1 MRSFYRGQKSGKTLI
16 FTCFDRGYSPFFSRL
31 LFYLTQQQ
39 WYRPY
44 FAPQK
49 MTGCCG
55 SPGAQQGR
63 YRPWNSLGDTGLDRG
78 RFPQGPRARPRYRRL
93 SRKSLQGLGVLYAN
107 TNGRGA
113 ITLTLLAHIRDPGR
127 PDEKE
132 KKRKKNHQTKRNARS
147 GREGVVHEW
156 NRERSL
162 TTDRL
167 SGCRVRWP
175 PAQRFVSLGSG
186 MVRDRPTTTYST
198 TVVWDGN
205 RNLENAIHRAET
217 RGTWDPGNRTAETSP
232 SCVLFG
238 YSSLKP
244 SM

>member
-1 MRSFYRGQKSGKTLI
+1 
-16 FTCFDRGYSPFFSRL
+16 
-31 LFYLTQQQ
+31 
-39 WYRPY
+39 
-44 FAPQK
+44 
-49 MTGCCG
+49 MTGRCG
-55 SPGAQQGR
+55 SPGEQQGR

-132 KKRKKNHQTKRNARS
+132 KKREKNHQTKRNARS

-167 SGCRVRWP
+167 SGCRVRPLPKGLFLSAQEWCGIVP
-175 PAQRFVSLGSG
+175 PPLTVQRWYG
-186 MVRDRPTTTYST
+186 MAIAIWRMPST
-198 TVVWDGN
+198 EQKHAGPGTPGTA
-205 RNLENAIHRAET
+205 RRKLRHRA
-217 RGTWDPGNRTAETSP
+217 
-232 SCVLFG
+232 C
-238 YSSLKP
+238 SLAIQV
-244 SM
+244 